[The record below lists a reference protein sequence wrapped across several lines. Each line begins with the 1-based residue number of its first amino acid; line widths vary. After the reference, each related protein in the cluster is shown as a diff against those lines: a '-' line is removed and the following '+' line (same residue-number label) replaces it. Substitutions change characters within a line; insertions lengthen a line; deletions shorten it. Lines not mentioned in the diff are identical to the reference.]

1 MCENWINFINKQLI
15 KNIQIDNIINN
26 KLVEN
31 NNVVE
36 DIFNINIFIEKIEKK
51 NIQLLNSLELLELEL
66 EISIN
71 LNKYYFSYNNN
82 NKSIIIKLLNKI
94 LNICQILK
102 DKLNMKTIQIK
113 KDMINKNNVPRSSYK
128 FCNHKDACKFN
139 YSKDKNKKCH
149 NHHYVH
155 NLLEY
160 DIYTIIYYIEN
171 LITENNLNNNQE
183 IIKSFTTINYVIKH
197 MYEELNNIKLYSK
210 KNECIEKYHH
220 YNYKIKN
227 KKFRQPLF

>member
-1 MCENWINFINKQLI
+1 MSNNWINFINKQLI
-15 KNIQIDNIINN
+15 KNIQIDNIVNN
-26 KLVEN
+26 KLIEDN
-31 NNVVE
+31 NIVE
-36 DIFNINIFIEKIEKK
+36 DIFNINKYIEIIEKK
-51 NIQLLNSLELLELEL
+51 NIQLLDSLELLEFEF
-66 EISIN
+66 EISVN

-82 NKSIIIKLLNKI
+82 NKSIIINLLNKI

-102 DKLNMKTIQIK
+102 EKLNMNTIQIK
-113 KDMINKNNVPRSSYK
+113 KEIINKNNLPRSSYK

-160 DIYTIIYYIEN
+160 DIYTIIYYIEH
-171 LITENNLNNNQE
+171 LITDNNLNNNQE

-210 KNECIEKYHH
+210 KNECIEKYHQ
-220 YNYKIKN
+220 YNCKIKN
-227 KKFRQPLF
+227 KKCRQPLI